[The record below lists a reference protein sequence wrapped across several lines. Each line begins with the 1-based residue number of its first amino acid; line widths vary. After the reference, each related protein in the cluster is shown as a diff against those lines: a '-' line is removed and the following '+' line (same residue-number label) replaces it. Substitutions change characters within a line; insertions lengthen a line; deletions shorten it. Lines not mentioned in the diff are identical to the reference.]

1 MDQAR
6 SLRILLPI
14 ALVGLIA
21 LAAYLA
27 RQTGQPQGGTDTLA
41 QSEAQTRYGFS
52 FREVSKEVG
61 VDFMHQPP
69 TFDAKLDH
77 IMPQMNAMGAAVAV
91 ADYDGDG
98 WSDFFV
104 ANSGEGSRC
113 ALYRNLGDG
122 KFEDVAEGLGL
133 ARLNEPGTG
142 IVSGAL
148 WGDYDNDGDEDLF
161 VNKWGKPELF
171 RNEAGNAFTRV
182 TEGSGLPS
190 WLNASSAVWLDYDQ
204 DGLLDLF
211 LGGYYDERIDLWK
224 LADTKMM
231 PESFEYAQ
239 NGGRKY
245 LFHNLGEGRFQDV
258 AESVGLVSRRWSL
271 AAAAADLRGTGYPDL
286 IIANDYGVSEY
297 FRNDGGTFTEV
308 GDATGIGKRPK
319 SGMNVAMGDVFNQG
333 KLAIYISNISEEGIL
348 VQGNNLWVPR
358 DDQVTDDTV
367 YDNLAQTMGV
377 EMGGWSFGAQFGDLN
392 NDGFQDLFLTNGFVS
407 ADKEE
412 NYWYDYSQIAGGNKV
427 IISDAAN
434 WPKMGDLS
442 LGGYQP
448 KRVWVNNGAGQFQDV
463 AQAVGVTET
472 FDGRAVAL
480 ADLWNRGVLDVIV
493 AHQKGPLLIYRNEV
507 PAEGRNWIAF
517 ELEATKG
524 NRSAIG
530 AQVRL
535 EHAAGVTLQEL
546 QSASGFCA
554 QNQRRL
560 HFGLGAAGEVTR
572 AVIRWP
578 GGQEQVLDA
587 PAINQVHRLQEPAA
601 AAQGSR

>member
-1 MDQAR
+1 MR
-6 SLRILLPI
+6 TSPTLRILLPLL
-14 ALVGLIA
+14 LVGLIG
-21 LAAYLA
+21 LAAVLS
-27 RQTGQPQGGTDTLA
+27 RRSGKPQGGSQALEQGA
-41 QSEAQTRYGFS
+41 AVTRYGFAL
-52 FREVSKEVG
+52 REVSKESG
-61 VDFMHQPP
+61 VDFVHQAP
-69 TFDAKLDH
+69 TFDARLGH

-91 ADYDGDG
+91 ADFDNDG

-104 ANSGEGSRC
+104 ANSKEGSAC

-122 KFEDVAEGLGL
+122 KFADVAAAMGL
-133 ARLNEPGTG
+133 ADLNQAGSG

-148 WGDYDNDGDEDLF
+148 WGDYDNDGDDDLF
-161 VNKWGKPELF
+161 VNKWGRPELF
-171 RNEAGNAFTRV
+171 RNEAGKAFTPV
-182 TEGSGLPS
+182 TEGSGLPA
-190 WLNASSAVWLDYDQ
+190 WLNASSAVWLDFDQ

-211 LGGYYDERIDLWK
+211 LGGYYDEQIDLWK

-245 LFHNLGEGRFQDV
+245 LLRNLGEGRFEDV
-258 AESVGLVSRRWSL
+258 AEAVGLVSRRWAL

-286 IIANDYGVSEY
+286 VIANDYGVSEY
-297 FRNDGGTFTEV
+297 FRNDGGKFTEI
-308 GDATGIGKRPK
+308 GAKTGIGDRPK

-333 KLAIYISNISEEGIL
+333 RLAIYISNISEEGIL

-358 DDQVTDDTV
+358 EGSSGDDTV
-367 YDNLAQTMGV
+367 YDNLAQAMNV
-377 EMGGWSFGAQFGDLN
+377 EMGGWSFGSQFGDLN

-407 ADKEE
+407 ADRQE

-434 WPKMGDLS
+434 WPAMGDRS
-442 LGGYQP
+442 LGGYQT
-448 KRVWVNNGAGQFQDV
+448 KRVWVNDGAGRFQDV

-472 FDGRAVAL
+472 FDGRAVAM

-493 AHQKGPLLIYRNEV
+493 ASQKGPLLIYRNE
-507 PAEGRNWIAF
+507 ADAAAKGWIAF
-517 ELEATKG
+517 ELEGSVG
-524 NRSAIG
+524 NRGAIG

-535 EHAAGVTLQEL
+535 ERESGVTLQEL

-560 HFGLGAAGEVTR
+560 HFGLGAATAAKR
-572 AVIRWP
+572 AVITWP
-578 GGQEQVLDA
+578 GGREQVLES
-587 PAINQVHRLQEPAA
+587 PAINQIHRLKEPGAV
-601 AAQGSR
+601 GSLR